1 MASALQQRDVQF
13 YDDQI
18 TAVQADDGVVF
29 VLFAKVC
36 QNLGLDRSSQVRR
49 IKAHAVLNE
58 GLITLSIQSAGGPQS
73 AQCLR
78 LDLLPLWLSGVQARK
93 ASADMRERL
102 IRYQR
107 EAGQVLWQA
116 FKHQIQPTTS
126 DNLIVSDDHELA
138 QLQQMAE
145 MGRAIT
151 RMAEEQIELRRR
163 MDAAAR
169 AYNAMRYKVND
180 IQVRLGLLEDRLHP
194 TNYITPEQAAAVSQ
208 WVKAIAQELTNRDPS
223 KNHYQAVFSE
233 LYRRFDVSSYKMIRL
248 EQYASVLSFLEEWHK
263 TLL

>member
-1 MASALQQRDVQF
+1 MVSALQQEVQF

-18 TAVQADDGVVF
+18 TAVQTADGVVF

-49 IKAHAVLNE
+49 IKAHAVLGE
-58 GLITLSIQSAGGPQS
+58 GLIPLTIQSAGGPQE

-93 ASADMRERL
+93 ASPDMRERL

-116 FKHQIQPTTS
+116 FKHQIQPSS
-126 DNLIVSDDHELA
+126 DLIVSDDHELA

-169 AYNAMRYKVND
+169 AYNAMRYDVND
-180 IQVRLGLLEDRLHP
+180 LQVRLGLLEDRLHP
-194 TNYITPEQAAAVSQ
+194 TNYITTEQAAAVSQ
-208 WVKAIAQELTNRDPS
+208 WVKAIAQELTTRDNS

-248 EQYASVLSFLEEWHK
+248 EQYASVLAFLEEWHK
-263 TLL
+263 GLQ